1 MKINNFRGDLTD
13 ISAKKETLAI
23 MFRSPYTDM
32 PYLCSR
38 NMKEN
43 IHSCKYSSSTN
54 SCDGMDNT
62 ALVAKNLELA
72 NLEAGC
78 WRNKGSV
85 ISKPEIYANLTE
97 QPKAYAHTRIWCLT
111 ACVAQSVL
119 AFKSIALSRTR
130 Y

>member
-1 MKINNFRGDLTD
+1 MKINNFQGDLTD
-13 ISAKKETLAI
+13 ISAKKEKLAV

-43 IHSCKYSSSTN
+43 IHSCKYPSSTN
-54 SCDGMDNT
+54 SYDSMDNT
-62 ALVAKNLELA
+62 ALMTKNLELA

-85 ISKPEIYANLTE
+85 VSKPKIYSNVTE
-97 QPKAYAHTRIWCLT
+97 QPKAYAHTEIWSLT
-111 ACVAQSVL
+111 TCVAQCVL
-119 AFKSIALSRTR
+119 TFNSMALSRIR

>member
-1 MKINNFRGDLTD
+1 MKTNNFQGDLTV

-23 MFRSPYTDM
+23 LFRSPYTDM

-43 IHSCKYSSSTN
+43 IHSCKYPSSTN

-62 ALVAKNLELA
+62 TLTTKNLDLA
-72 NLEAGC
+72 NLEAGR

-85 ISKPEIYANLTE
+85 
-97 QPKAYAHTRIWCLT
+97 
-111 ACVAQSVL
+111 V
-119 AFKSIALSRTR
+119 
-130 Y
+130 